1 VKHVNKNHFT
11 EWSWRNLMS
20 KSRIQSVVVLLFAAV
35 LFTAGCGGS
44 PTAGQSGTA
53 KGTSAV
59 IDEINALPA
68 SEQRA
73 KAIDLAKKESG
84 ELTLYTSLTS
94 SIADAIGAEFTK
106 RYGIKLKLYQG
117 NSETVLQKVLQEVS
131 AGHDG
136 ADIVDSNFAEM
147 GALQDQHLL
156 AEYRGPSLEA
166 FPKKSQFGSWYA
178 ERYNILLPTWNTNL
192 TKPGDEPKSWEDLAD
207 LRFKGKVAL
216 EIGDADWFANVTKY
230 WLDHGK
236 SQTEVDTL
244 WNQIASNA
252 KAGKGHT
259 TVMELLSA
267 GQFGVMSCQYTY
279 ITDLAMEKGAPLN
292 YRGPDGKSSIPA
304 FARPNGIGMLAT
316 TANPA
321 SAWLFTDWILDNE
334 GQQAV
339 ANAGLTPAMEVPG
352 DDSYAGLSIA
362 DYDVKGL
369 SDVKTMKSWDD
380 KYDQLLRTVGSAS

>member
-1 VKHVNKNHFT
+1 
-11 EWSWRNLMS
+11 
-20 KSRIQSVVVLLFAAV
+20 
-35 LFTAGCGGS
+35 
-44 PTAGQSGTA
+44 
-53 KGTSAV
+53 
-59 IDEINALPA
+59 
-68 SEQRA
+68 
-73 KAIDLAKKESG
+73 
-84 ELTLYTSLTS
+84 
-94 SIADAIGAEFTK
+94 
-106 RYGIKLKLYQG
+106 
-117 NSETVLQKVLQEVS
+117 
-131 AGHDG
+131 
-136 ADIVDSNFAEM
+136 
-147 GALQDQHLL
+147 
-156 AEYRGPSLEA
+156 
-166 FPKKSQFGSWYA
+166 
-178 ERYNILLPTWNTNL
+178 
-192 TKPGDEPKSWEDLAD
+192 
-207 LRFKGKVAL
+207 
-216 EIGDADWFANVTKY
+216 
-230 WLDHGK
+230 
-236 SQTEVDTL
+236 L

-321 SAWLFTDWILDNE
+321 SAWLFTDWILDKE